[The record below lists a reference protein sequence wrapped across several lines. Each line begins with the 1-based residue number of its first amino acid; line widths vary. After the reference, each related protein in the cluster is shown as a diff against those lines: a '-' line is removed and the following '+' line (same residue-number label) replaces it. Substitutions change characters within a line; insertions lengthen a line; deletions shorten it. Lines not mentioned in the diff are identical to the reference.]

1 MITISNYTILLTVL
15 IKKSNGS
22 SLFLMMIH
30 DANRFILSYRSIIEK
45 APLQLYYSALI
56 FSPKKSEIRR
66 NFWDQIPSWVI
77 NLPIVE
83 EHWNSSLQVLEGH
96 SSRATTL
103 AFSPEGQL

>member
-1 MITISNYTILLTVL
+1 MITIGNYTNLLTVL
-15 IKKSNGS
+15 IKKKSNGS

-30 DANRFILSYRSIIEK
+30 DAKRFILSYRSIIEK

-66 NFWDQIPSWVI
+66 YFWDQAPGWVI

-96 SSRATTL
+96 SSSVYTL
-103 AFSPEGQL
+103 A